1 MAHIAASAKGPK
13 KVDDFVRNLVIKM
26 EKDDLKHVN
35 NNGSTALYLAAAAGN
50 LESVKIM
57 MEKNPTLD
65 TIPGGDILKLKMPLY
80 AAALF
85 GNKDV
90 VSYLY
95 ERSKDLDGDRGWNEE
110 NRTELL
116 EKCVEGDMFDIA
128 IEIVKRYRE
137 LGRSGDLLA
146 ILSRKPEAFNEKK
159 SSNTESNIIG
169 RTTKSNI
176 AIEIV
181 KKYPKLGRI
190 DNLLAKPEA
199 FHEKKSSKNTESNI
213 IRRTIK
219 SNIVKLPKL
228 DVDRILEGPPDS
240 IQSRPGRIIQSI
252 QLKELIF
259 NHRDKLMEE
268 AEKIRDED
276 GQRALK
282 LKKLVSKH
290 IVNLH
295 VETQSLIKQ
304 ENTTDEDQA
313 LELQKLISQYI
324 VKIHILPSC

>member
-219 SNIVKLPKL
+219 S
-228 DVDRILEGPPDS
+228 RPPDS
-240 IQSRPGRIIQSI
+240 IHSRPGRIIQSI
-252 QLKELIF
+252 HLKELIF
-259 NHRDKLMEE
+259 NHRDKLLVE
-268 AEKIRDED
+268 AKKIRDE
-276 GQRALK
+276 GGEGAVK
-282 LKKLVSKH
+282 LIKELVSKH